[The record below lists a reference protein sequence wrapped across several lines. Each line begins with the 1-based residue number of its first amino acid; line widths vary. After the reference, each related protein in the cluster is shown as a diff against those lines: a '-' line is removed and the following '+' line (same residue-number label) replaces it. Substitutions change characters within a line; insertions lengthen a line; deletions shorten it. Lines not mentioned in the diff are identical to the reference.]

1 MEWIKIKAQVFL
13 ISFSIEERF
22 KKTNIS
28 FCSPQCQ
35 PRFLL
40 LLSQRT
46 KLTTD
51 KLKFVAK
58 KLLLFRFWL
67 EDFQKKGWRPSLYV
81 LFVVAFQRKGWIE
94 FVLRMNNSSIF
105 NINGSNNLNT
115 INGSSNN
122 NHNSRRGDNSP
133 WFSPPWNFL
142 KRKNFSV
149 ALQHLTTSCLC
160 CKTSVGVIQPLSRN
174 LLTFWL

>member
-51 KLKFVAK
+51 KFKFVAK

-67 EDFQKKGWRPSLYV
+67 EDFQKKVGDLLSTFCSSLPFKEKVELNLSWEWTTAASSTSTTATITTQSTAAATTITTAAGETTV
-81 LFVVAFQRKGWIE
+81 LDFRHLEISWKEKISRWPCNILQQVAFVVK
-94 FVLRMNNSSIF
+94 LR
-105 NINGSNNLNT
+105 
-115 INGSSNN
+115 
-122 NHNSRRGDNSP
+122 
-133 WFSPPWNFL
+133 WE
-142 KRKNFSV
+142 
-149 ALQHLTTSCLC
+149 
-160 CKTSVGVIQPLSRN
+160 
-174 LLTFWL
+174 

>member
-13 ISFSIEERF
+13 ISFSLEERF

-51 KLKFVAK
+51 KFKFVAK

-67 EDFQKKGWRPSLYV
+67 EDFQKKGWRPSLFV

-94 FVLRMNNSSIF
+94 FVLRKNNSSIF
-105 NINGSNNLNT
+105 NTNDSNNHNT

-122 NHNSRRGDNSP
+122 NHNSTRWLYQVSP
-133 WFSPPWNFL
+133 SGRNPKCKQKPKW
-142 KRKNFSV
+142 RHRV
-149 ALQHLTTSCLC
+149 ALQHFNKGLIYWPQGP
-160 CKTSVGVIQPLSRN
+160 KTP
-174 LLTFWL
+174 

>member
-1 MEWIKIKAQVFL
+1 MEWIKIKAQVSL

-51 KLKFVAK
+51 KFKFVAK

-67 EDFQKKGWRPSLYV
+67 EDFQKKVGDLLSTFCSSLPFKEKV
-81 LFVVAFQRKGWIE
+81 ELNLSWEWTTAA
-94 FVLRMNNSSIF
+94 SSTSTAAATTIF
-105 NINGSNNLNT
+105 NIND
-115 INGSSNN
+115 NN
-122 NHNSRRGDNSP
+122 NHNNQRQQQRQSQHNKRQQQERQQSLI
-133 WFSPPWNFL
+133 FATLKFL
-142 KRKNFSV
+142 EKKKFLGGL
-149 ALQHLTTSCLC
+149 ATSYNKL
-160 CKTSVGVIQPLSRN
+160 PL
-174 LLTFWL
+174 L